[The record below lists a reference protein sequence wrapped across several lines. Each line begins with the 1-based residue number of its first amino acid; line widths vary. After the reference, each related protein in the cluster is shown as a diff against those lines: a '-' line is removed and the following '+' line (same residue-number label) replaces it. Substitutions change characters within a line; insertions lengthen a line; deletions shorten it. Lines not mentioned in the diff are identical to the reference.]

1 MVRTPDHE
9 AAIAGAA
16 YLRHRRVH
24 RSRSHPRPRVLQLL
38 ATAGSGGAQESYT
51 GLLLRLD
58 RTKYD
63 VRALSLSS
71 GSAVQRIRRLG
82 LAVDLIDEADDEA
95 AIREL
100 AAYLRRHEIDLVH
113 AHMFRAEVVGTRA
126 ALAAGTP
133 VIMATVHS
141 SRVRSP
147 EDVATLAE
155 LTPAMDRLIVPSA
168 AIEAKVR
175 AEGRGAADFAT
186 IPNGVDLSRFEG
198 PAPACALRHQFGIPH
213 GAVLVGVVARLEPE
227 KGHRHLVAAWPAV
240 VARAP
245 NAWLAI
251 VGEGSESEAVRA
263 QAAALPATAR
273 DRIVF
278 TGRRDD
284 VSAVTGDLEI
294 AVLPSLREAQGISIL
309 EAMARRRPVVASA
322 VGGIPEVVT
331 DGLDG
336 LLVPPGDSAAL
347 ADAIVRL
354 ATSSDLRRRLG
365 EAGYATVAER
375 FSIDAQVR
383 RIEELYDEELARA
396 GALAA
401 LGGGASELPPTN
413 GSRPRDRSALEVP
426 PL

>member
-38 ATAGSGGAQESYT
+38 ATGGTGGAQESYT
-51 GLLLRLD
+51 GLLLNLD
-58 RTKYD
+58 RTKYE

-71 GSAVQRIRRLG
+71 GSAVQRITRLG
-82 LAVDLIDEADDEA
+82 LAVDLIDEPDDEA
-95 AIREL
+95 AVREL
-100 AAYLRRHEIDLVH
+100 AAYLVRNEIDLVH

-141 SRVRSP
+141 SRVRSR

-175 AEGRGAADFAT
+175 AEGRGGAAFAT

-198 PAPACALRHQFGIPH
+198 PAPACALRHQFGVPH
-213 GAVLVGVVARLEPE
+213 QAVLVGAVARLEPE
-227 KGHRHLVAAWPAV
+227 KGHRHLIEAWPRV
-240 VARAP
+240 VEGAP
-245 NAWLAI
+245 DTWLVI
-251 VGEGSESEAVRA
+251 VGEGSEREALQA
-263 QAAALPATAR
+263 QAAALPAPAR
-273 DRIVF
+273 NRIAF

-284 VSAVTGDLEI
+284 ISAVTGDLDI

-309 EAMARRRPVVASA
+309 EAMAHRRPVVASA

-331 DGLDG
+331 NGLDG
-336 LLVPPGDSAAL
+336 VLVPPGDSSVL
-347 ADAIVRL
+347 ADAILRL
-354 ATSSDLRRRLG
+354 ASSPQLRRRLG

-375 FSIDAQVR
+375 FSIEAQVR
-383 RIEELYDEELARA
+383 RIEALYDEELARA
-396 GALAA
+396 GALTA
-401 LGGGASELPPTN
+401 LGGASELPPTN